1 MQIIKEYVEEKKLTF
16 KDKAH
21 LIKKPYRAVILQVGH
36 VPASDR
42 YVRNKLKDFE
52 ELGIKCDLWSCAE
65 DISEKEL
72 LEQIDM
78 LNNFDYV
85 LGYLVQ
91 LPLPK
96 HISEE
101 KVKLAI
107 APEKD
112 LDGFHPLSKTIPCTP
127 LGIYNYLKD
136 MNFTFSGKNAV
147 VIGRSGIVGKP
158 MAKLLLEAS
167 MNVTVLHS
175 KTSEADK
182 QYYLKN
188 ADLIVVATGHLNTL
202 TSDYELKSDAIVIDV
217 GINVSMS
224 GKLFGDCEPN
234 LPVAFQSPV
243 PGGVGLLTRLS
254 IVDNLFKLWEIK
266 NES

>member
-1 MQIIKEYVEEKKLTF
+1 MQIIKEYVAEKKERL
-16 KDKAH
+16 KQLNLSNLKM
-21 LIKKPYRAVILQVGH
+21 VIVQIGH

-42 YVRNKLKDFE
+42 YVRNKAKDAAE
-52 ELGIKCDLWSCAE
+52 VGVNCEIDNLPE
-65 DISEKEL
+65 DISEEEL
-72 LEQIDM
+72 LKLLDG
-78 LNNFDYV
+78 LNNDEAV
-85 LGYLVQ
+85 TGYLVQ

-112 LDGFHPLSKTIPCTP
+112 IDGFHPLSKTVPATP

-136 MNFTFSGKNAV
+136 MNYEFQGKNAV
-147 VIGRSGIVGKP
+147 VIGRSNIVGRP
-158 MAKLLLEAS
+158 MAQLLLKES

-182 QYYLKN
+182 AFYLKH
-188 ADLIVVATGHLNTL
+188 ADLIVVATGHEHTL
-202 TSDYELKSDAIVIDV
+202 SAKYKLKARAIVFDV
-217 GINVSMS
+217 GINVGSD
-224 GKLFGDCEPN
+224 GKLHGDCDPG
-234 LPVAFQSPV
+234 LHVKFQSPV

-254 IVDNLFKLWEIK
+254 VIDNLIELSK
-266 NES
+266 